1 MTRLPNGTLRKHDV
15 LHEWLRTAT
24 ATELPSD
31 ALQQARLR
39 AGRILAARAELIPA
53 VRLML
58 EAHSLDEARS
68 LVLEHASVSTQP
80 ATVTSCWSSLPCS
93 PRPCTRSRSFG
104 SGTPMAGCR
113 PGLPLP
119 VKPSVSSGAASTP
132 RPSHLCM
139 ARQCSGRSGRQ
150 SSWSIDRRLLDLV
163 EETAPVCSRLGAW
176 PEGSRQMVL
185 LARGLAL

>member
-39 AGRILAARAELIPA
+39 AGRILAARAELALIPA

-68 LVLEHASVSTQP
+68 LVLERLRLNAAGHSHELLELLALLPETMHQEPILRLWHAYGR
-80 ATVTSCWSSLPCS
+80 LP
-93 PRPCTRSRSFG
+93 
-104 SGTPMAGCR
+104 
-113 PGLPLP
+113 
-119 VKPSVSSGAASTP
+119 
-132 RPSHLCM
+132 
-139 ARQCSGRSGRQ
+139 
-150 SSWSIDRRLLDLV
+150 
-163 EETAPVCSRLGAW
+163 SRLRC
-176 PEGSRQMVL
+176 P
-185 LARGLAL
+185 